1 MSFFLS
7 FSLSSSLFPLLLSPP
22 VPSSF
27 SLLDMNLSYWHISP
41 SSSTISAAK
50 TRPVIAEPEIHGSQS
65 LDSVTGFL
73 LLMSEGLINALE
85 SAHGPEQANQ
95 VRGFIL
101 TASTTFPLLVFLS
114 SFYNLCINVSPP
126 SLANHLKT
134 THFISLFLLIPSCPV
149 PPFLLMP
156 LLFILSIDIIFV
168 FIVIAPS
175 WTPRPV
181 FLDHFWSEFPLLLSF
196 APLLYL
202 FLLSYWA
209 SCSSL
214 FFSYLSSFFWFLN
227 YSNNK
232 KE

>member
-1 MSFFLS
+1 MHLCLS
-7 FSLSSSLFPLLLSPP
+7 FSLSVPP
-22 VPSSF
+22 SFHFF
-27 SLLDMNLSYWHISP
+27 SLLDVNLSYWHIPP
-41 SSSTISAAK
+41 SSSTTSAAK

-95 VRGFIL
+95 VRGFTL
-101 TASTTFPLLVFLS
+101 TVSTTFPRLVFPS

-126 SLANHLKT
+126 PLANHLLKT
-134 THFISLFLLIPSCPV
+134 TQFISLFFLIPSCPV

-168 FIVIAPS
+168 FIFTAPS
-175 WTPRPV
+175 WAPRPV

-196 APLLYL
+196 AHLLYL

-209 SCSSL
+209 SCSSI
-214 FFSYLSSFFWFLN
+214 FFSYFSSFF
-227 YSNNK
+227 
-232 KE
+232 